1 MESGGPI
8 VSVSLHDLDTTV
20 VVALS
25 VDAVVV
31 FAAAVVTSELAVVGE
46 PEPEPEAPPT
56 GKLWASVMAYRKAR
70 TTVSTF
76 HDADDDRSWMG
87 PRGGATPAAAASDN
101 DDDDAND
108 VRLMVNVL
116 TCS

>member
-1 MESGGPI
+1 M
-8 VSVSLHDLDTTV
+8 SLHDLDTTV
-20 VVALS
+20 VVAAFIVA
-25 VDAVVV
+25 VD
-31 FAAAVVTSELAVVGE
+31 SELAVVGE
-46 PEPEPEAPPT
+46 PEPEPAAPPT
-56 GKLWASVMAYRKAR
+56 GKLWASVMAYRRAR

-76 HDADDDRSWMG
+76 HDADDDRSLMG
-87 PRGGATPAAAASDN
+87 PRGGATPAAAAAASD